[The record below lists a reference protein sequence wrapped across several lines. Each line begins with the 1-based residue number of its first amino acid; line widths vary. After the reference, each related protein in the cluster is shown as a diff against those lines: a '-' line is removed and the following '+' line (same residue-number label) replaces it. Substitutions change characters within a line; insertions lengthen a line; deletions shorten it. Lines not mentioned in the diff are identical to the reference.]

1 VTLVVV
7 AAVSAAAGAV
17 VEHSASHGTAVAR
30 PTAPTPSSTSTTSL
44 ASRYVAY
51 EEEIAALGIDVGSLD
66 PAALHAFGVD
76 ECAAARRARS
86 DGGAALLKFKADHVA
101 AAYNANDQLAIETF
115 RTLFIATGHLV
126 CLDVET
132 TIRAASRPL
141 L

>member
-1 VTLVVV
+1 MTLVVV
-7 AAVSAAAGAV
+7 AAVSGTAGAV
-17 VEHSASHGTAVAR
+17 VEHSASRGTAAAR
-30 PTAPTPSSTSTTSL
+30 PSAPPSSTSTTSL
-44 ASRYVAY
+44 DSRYVAY
-51 EEEIAALGIDVGSLD
+51 EEEIAALGIDIGSMD

-126 CLDVET
+126 CPDVET
-132 TIRAASRPL
+132 TIRAASNPL

>member
-1 VTLVVV
+1 MTLVVV
-7 AAVSAAAGAV
+7 AAVSATAGAV
-17 VEHSASHGTAVAR
+17 VEHSASQGTAAAR
-30 PTAPTPSSTSTTSL
+30 PSDPPPPLTSTTSL
-44 ASRYVAY
+44 DSRYVAY
-51 EEEIAALGIDVGSLD
+51 EDEIAALGIDIGSMD

-115 RTLFIATGHLV
+115 RTLFVATGHLV
-126 CLDVET
+126 CPDVET
-132 TIRAASRPL
+132 TIRAASNPL